1 MNSYNINVL
10 TENGKI
16 TIDCNKILYIEASL
30 QFARVTLINNQT
42 IELLLTMQEIGYVL
56 LEQGFFKINNRL
68 LVNLKHIEVV
78 FPSNASKV
86 IMENG
91 KEIFVNYNK
100 REELFENLREVYE
113 LHELV

>member
-10 TENGKI
+10 TENGKT
-16 TIDCNKILYIEASL
+16 TIDCNKILYIESSL
-30 QFARVTLINNQT
+30 QFTRVTLINNQT
-42 IELLLTMQEIGYVL
+42 IELLLTMQEIEYVL
-56 LEQGFFKINNRL
+56 LEQGFFKFNNRL
-68 LVNLKHIEVV
+68 LVNLKCIQVV